1 MPETPQ
7 QKSRATVRV
16 AAAGLEEA
24 GEPHARVS
32 RTLLRAMGLK
42 AGTPVR
48 LVAGGKAVLLH
59 AQPAGL
65 EDDGLSVVRIDGM
78 QRRRLGVEVGDTAT
92 LERYDGR
99 TAILVRLVAL
109 GQLADVDLPMDEIRR
124 ALAERPVIVGDTVR
138 VTPTRKTFDA
148 QVSLL
153 GLTLAGV
160 SGAVHDTEGVLLRV
174 TETTPRGVVSVDEA
188 TEIEIGS
195 ARSDGDDGASR
206 A

>member
-1 MPETPQ
+1 MRKTSQ
-7 QKSRATVRV
+7 QSRATVRV
-16 AAAGLEEA
+16 AAGGREEV
-24 GEPHARVS
+24 GEPLARVS
-32 RTLLRAMGLK
+32 RTLLETMGLK
-42 AGTPVR
+42 DGAPVR
-48 LVAGGKAVLLH
+48 LVAGGKAVLLR

-65 EDDGLSVVRIDGM
+65 EDDGLSVVRIDGT
-78 QRRRLGVEVGDTAT
+78 QRRRLGVEVGDTAI

-99 TAILVRLVAL
+99 TAMRVRLVAL
-109 GQLADVDLPMDEIRR
+109 GQLADADLPVDEIRR

-160 SGAVHDTEGVLLRV
+160 SGAVHDAEGVMLRV
-174 TETTPRGVVSVDEA
+174 SETTPGGVVTVDEA
-188 TEIEIGS
+188 TAIEIDQQRG
-195 ARSDGDDGASR
+195 DGDDVTSR